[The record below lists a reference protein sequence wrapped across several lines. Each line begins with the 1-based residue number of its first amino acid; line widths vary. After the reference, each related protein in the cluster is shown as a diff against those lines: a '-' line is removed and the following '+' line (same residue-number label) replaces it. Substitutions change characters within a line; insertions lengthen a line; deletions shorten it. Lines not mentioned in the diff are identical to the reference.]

1 MKYKGAQLA
10 LVIISSVFL
19 SGCLVSTKKSA
30 IEINSYPVAKVYIDG
45 KEMGLTPYRNR
56 QLKPGEIE
64 VRLITNE
71 SEWTKKIKLQNNIS
85 TVVDWEFGKTE
96 DESGGYVLYLEK
108 TGDKKSAGL
117 MINTNPTKS
126 TIKIDD
132 EVKGLS
138 PIRMSNIG
146 EGDKHLA
153 LSFPGH
159 KTMDVFV
166 KSLNEYQLVIDAVLK
181 KDKVEV
187 KPEEE
192 IKIDNADL
200 LEKPTV
206 IMIKI
211 KPTET
216 GWLRVRELDSMGSKE
231 VARVVPGET
240 YPLLEEKQEWYK
252 IDLGNNKSGW
262 IAASY
267 GEKSETEN

>member
-231 VARVVPGET
+231 VARVVSGET

-252 IDLGNNKSGW
+252 IDLGNNKNGW